1 MSLGAKVDGDLGDA
15 IVGLAQPRNR
25 LEDRRS
31 KDDEMSRRI

>member
-1 MSLGAKVDGDLGDA
+1 MDGNLGNAM
-15 IVGLAQPRNR
+15 IGLAQPRNR